1 MGGALLR
8 APSAWAV
15 PVAIVLALLAGGA
28 EAHGRRWG
36 PNGAPIERMA
46 SARPAEPASSSRVR
60 SKNARLSTGYG
71 DLVAVAERY
80 LGMSNFTGL
89 PGAWCAWAVSAW
101 LQATGRPE
109 LSNGLAASA
118 LAYGPLELQARRG
131 DLVVMRTGRGPYGH
145 VGVVVADDGHEIEII
160 SGNWL
165 HRVARA
171 RISRR
176 SVTAFVRI

>member
-1 MGGALLR
+1 MRG
-8 APSAWAV
+8 AWAALA
-15 PVAIVLALLAGGA
+15 AIALAALAGGA
-28 EAHGRRWG
+28 EAHGRRWAA
-36 PNGAPIERMA
+36 NGAPVERIVAA
-46 SARPAEPASSSRVR
+46 SPAEPAGSKGR

-71 DLVAVAERY
+71 DLVVVAERY

-101 LQATGRPE
+101 LRTTGRPA
-109 LSNGLAASA
+109 LASGFAASA
-118 LAYGPLELQARRG
+118 LAYGPLKLHARRG
-131 DLVVMRTGRGPYGH
+131 DLVVMRTQRGPYGH
-145 VGVVVADDGHEIEII
+145 VGVVIADEGEEIEII

-176 SVTAFVRI
+176 SVTAFVRV